1 MIEGSRIL
9 LVDDSPEIIQLL
21 SDFLTPYNC
30 EVFKASLGKEAIR
43 LLADESVEM
52 AILDIKLPDMD
63 GIALLDEIRLRDPT
77 IGVVMITGYNDP
89 DIIIEAMK
97 KGASD
102 FLMKPFS
109 IDKLMLA
116 MMRVRKQR
124 DLLVERNSILNDLED
139 KKKIEFLN
147 RQLQTKI
154 AQVTKM
160 YHISNK
166 FNSLNIFDDIYEKTV
181 FLVNEVLN
189 ADVSAYYIIDHENH
203 QLMLYRTKTN
213 GDSNGVERSIPFPP
227 DLMDEM
233 RLGKGHFELN
243 NKAYSPLVIKGECV
257 GAIMMG
263 NKANGRKARTFTED
277 DVYFLKFIADKASM
291 QIENRM
297 LYESLFEGVL
307 HTLTSLIIAI
317 NRRDLYTEDHCKRV
331 ADMCLTLADRVGATE
346 YQKDEVRVVAPIH
359 DVGKIGIPDS
369 ILLKPSKLTDDE
381 YGLMK
386 NHAAFG
392 EEIINRFDI
401 LSNEAKITRHH
412 HESFDGSG
420 YPDGLSE
427 GAIPYCSRLI
437 AICDTYDAM
446 VSDRP
451 YRRGLDIGETL
462 AEIERCKGKQFDPE
476 ITDSFLEMMRDRFFS
491 H

>member
-9 LVDDSPEIIQLL
+9 LVDDNPEIIQLL

-30 EVFKASLGKEAIR
+30 EVFKASMGKEAIE
-43 LLADESVEM
+43 LLDGESVEI

-63 GIALLDEIRLRDPT
+63 GIALLEEIRLRDPT

-89 DIIIEAMK
+89 DMIIEAMK

-109 IDKLMLA
+109 IDKLTLSI
-116 MMRVRKQR
+116 MRVRKQR
-124 DLLVERNSILNDLED
+124 DLVVERNSILSDLED
-139 KKKIEFLN
+139 KTKIELLN
-147 RQLQTKI
+147 RQLQTKV

-160 YHISNK
+160 YHISNN
-166 FNSLNIFDDIYEKTV
+166 FNSLNIFEDIYEKTV
-181 FLVNEVLN
+181 LLVNEVLN
-189 ADVSAYYIIDHENH
+189 AEVSGYYVVDHENQ
-203 QLMLYRTKTN
+203 QLMLYKTKTR
-213 GDSNGVERSIPFPP
+213 GRANGVERSIALTP
-227 DLMDEM
+227 DLSKAMKQGN
-233 RLGKGHFELN
+233 RHFELN
-243 NKAYSPLVIKGECV
+243 NKAYAPLVIKGECV

-263 NKANGRKARTFTED
+263 KKGNGNRSRNFTED
-277 DVYFLKFIADKASM
+277 DTYFLKFIADKASM

-307 HTLTSLIIAI
+307 HTLTSLIVAI
-317 NRRDLYTEDHCKRV
+317 NRRDFYTEDHCKRV
-331 ADMCLTLADRVGATE
+331 AEMCLALADRVGATE
-346 YQKDEVRVVAPIH
+346 YQKDEVRVVAPVH

-369 ILLKPSKLTDDE
+369 ILLKPSKLTGGE
-381 YGLMK
+381 YDLMK
-386 NHAAFG
+386 NHSIFG

-420 YPDGLSE
+420 YPDGLAGE
-427 GAIPYCSRLI
+427 EIPFCSRLI

-446 VSDRP
+446 VNDRP
-451 YRRGLDIGETL
+451 YRKGLPKEETL
-462 AEIERCKGKQFDPE
+462 AEIGRCKGSQLDPHMTE
-476 ITDSFLEMMRDRFFS
+476 AFLEMMNGRHS
-491 H
+491 SN